1 MGAMPRNVDSVSM
14 VARVTICQKN
24 QARDVMGGQENVAV
38 RFPELI
44 AVLLGMAEVEV
55 LFV

>member
-1 MGAMPRNVDSVSM
+1 M